1 MTNLGNVFFT
11 VITLFAWCTADV
23 YRFHIKQQEYFCFIL
38 ELYY

>member
-1 MTNLGNVFFT
+1 MTNLGNMFFT

-23 YRFHIKQQEYFCFIL
+23 YRFHIKQQEYFCPIV